1 MHDNDN
7 RLGPAGLGYAP
18 RVDAIFRVLE
28 AARGQLGSQLHQVE
42 ASGEVLAMSEDH
54 CTAQLF
60 IAFELTQRQRQVSQ
74 HCAVERVTFPGPVQA
89 NKEQMAALLAGN
101 STWAATPE
109 GWLAYP
115 LGEDVIAG
123 QPDTKMKLLRPVGVK
138 TPHKS
143 VAFFTSQPA
152 KFHWRF
158 DNDEAF
164 VLIEGKI
171 AITMDWSVPG

>member
-1 MHDNDN
+1 MNT
-7 RLGPAGLGYAP
+7 RP
-18 RVDAIFRVLE
+18 VLPNPINTVS
-28 AARGQLGSQLHQVE
+28 R
-42 ASGEVLAMSEDH
+42 ASLD
-54 CTAQLF
+54 
-60 IAFELTQRQRQVSQ
+60 
-74 HCAVERVTFPGPVQA
+74 
-89 NKEQMAALLAGN
+89 
-101 STWAATPE
+101 TPE

-123 QPDTKMKLLRPVGVK
+123 QPDTKMKLLRTVGVK

-158 DNDEAF
+158 ENDEAF

-171 AITMDWSVPG
+171 AITMDDGVRYDMGPGDAISIPAGRTGVCEVFEFSRKFTVVTSGTSD

>member
-1 MHDNDN
+1 MNT
-7 RLGPAGLGYAP
+7 RP
-18 RVDAIFRVLE
+18 VLPNPINSVS
-28 AARGQLGSQLHQVE
+28 R
-42 ASGEVLAMSEDH
+42 ASLD
-54 CTAQLF
+54 
-60 IAFELTQRQRQVSQ
+60 
-74 HCAVERVTFPGPVQA
+74 
-89 NKEQMAALLAGN
+89 
-101 STWAATPE
+101 TPE